1 MTLNDD
7 EKANILIVD
16 DSADKRLVLASTLE
30 GLPVQ
35 VVQAASG
42 REALRLLLKHDY
54 AVILLDVKMPEM
66 DGYETAKL
74 IRSRKQS
81 KFTPIIFVTA
91 YARDETNVL
100 QGYALGAVDYIFAP
114 VVAEVLRAKVMVF
127 VDLYQTQEI
136 QRHGQ
141 VLETMVAQRTASLTA
156 EITERRQAQ
165 RRLDYLAN
173 HDVLTDMPNRRLYVE
188 RLQQALSCAQGRQH
202 GVAVL
207 FIDLDRFKL
216 INDTLGHEA
225 GDRFLRILSGHFLA
239 CIREDDVVARFGG
252 DEFAVFLNEVAPED
266 VPPLAQKFI
275 DAIAEPFVMEGLE
288 FSITCSIGI
297 SLFPGDGHDTQTL
310 MKNADTAMYRAKQQ
324 GGNGFQFYTLAMSD
338 KNSDRL
344 ALENKLRRALKLNQ
358 FVLYYQPK
366 IKMENGRISGMEALM
381 RWNDPEDGLILPGAF
396 IPILEEIGMIYEAGR
411 WAMQQALADCRLW
424 QSEGLQPPL
433 VAVNVSASQLQHKDF
448 VATVEQELNRAGN
461 THRLEL
467 EITESMVMQN
477 IEASIAK
484 LQAIR
489 KMGVEVSID
498 DFGTGYSSLSYLTKL
513 PVSTLKIDL
522 GFVARMVRDQD
533 DLNIVSTIISLA
545 HSLNLK
551 VIAEGVE
558 TEEQATLLRQ
568 LKCDEMQGYLY
579 SKPLAFSEMGTILR
593 NHPAKLIR
601 TGG

>member
-1 MTLNDD
+1 MLTPNDD
-7 EKANILIVD
+7 EKASILIVD
-16 DSADKRLVLASTLE
+16 DSADKRLVLAATLE

-91 YARDETNVL
+91 YARDETEVL

-141 VLETMVAQRTASLTA
+141 ELETMVAQRTVALTA

-173 HDVLTDMPNRRLYVE
+173 HDLLTDMPNRRLFVE
-188 RLQQALSCAQGRQH
+188 QLQQALSCAQGRQH

-216 INDTLGHEA
+216 VNDTLGHEA

-252 DEFAVFLNEVAPED
+252 DEFAVFLNDVEAPED

-275 DAIAEPFVMEGLE
+275 DALSEPFVMGGAE

-297 SLFPGDGHDTQTL
+297 SLFPSDGHDTQTL
-310 MKNADTAMYRAKQQ
+310 MKNADTAMYRAKKQ
-324 GGNGFQFYTLAMSD
+324 GGNSFQFYTPAMSD
-338 KNSDRL
+338 KDNDRL
-344 ALENKLRRALKLNQ
+344 VLENKLRRALKLNQ

-381 RWNDPEDGLILPGAF
+381 RWNDPENGLISPGTF
-396 IPILEEIGMIYEAGR
+396 IPILEETGMIYEAGR

-433 VAVNVSASQLQHKDF
+433 VAVNVSASQLQHKNF

-467 EITESMVMQN
+467 EITESMVMQD

-513 PVSTLKIDL
+513 PISTLKIDL
-522 GFVARMVRDQD
+522 GFVARMVSNPD
-533 DLNIVSTIISLA
+533 DLNIVSAIISLA

-579 SKPLAFSEMGTILR
+579 SKPLPFSEMGTMLR
-593 NHPAKLIR
+593 NQ
-601 TGG
+601 

>member
-16 DSADKRLVLASTLE
+16 DSADKRLVLAATLE

-216 INDTLGHEA
+216 INATLGHEA

-381 RWNDPEDGLILPGAF
+381 RWNDPENGLISPGTF
-396 IPILEEIGMIYEAGR
+396 IPILEETGMIYEAGR

-551 VIAEGVE
+551 VIAEGVG